1 MEKLHAIILA
11 GVICI
16 LMAAAGCTNTSGTS
30 PVTITTPAAATA
42 VATSAAPATV
52 ATTVAPSATTT
63 SWSGT
68 WNTTYSSPDNKGL
81 TIAVLN
87 LTQDGS
93 TVTGTYDNGI
103 GSVNATGQGG
113 RLTGTWS
120 DSDKDGRYA
129 GLFEFVKS
137 ADDKSFTGTWVY
149 TSVADTPLGN
159 STKTW
164 NGTML

>member
-1 MEKLHAIILA
+1 MKKLHAIILA

-16 LMAAAGCTNTSGTS
+16 LMAAAGCTGTSGTTH
-30 PVTITTPAAATA
+30 VTTPATTPAAVPPSAPAA
-42 VATSAAPATV
+42 VATTA
-52 ATTVAPSATTT
+52 APSATTS

-164 NGTML
+164 NGARL